1 MDADLSARKPFAP
14 GRGYQELDN
23 PSRRI
28 RSSVTNGK
36 KAFLLGDGNSPWY
49 RRFKD
54 IAELH
59 ASDIGGAETLSE
71 AQLSL
76 CRRASTM
83 EVELER
89 MEGQLSL
96 GNEVDLEIYSRIAG
110 NLRRILEA
118 IGIERKA
125 KPVNGAESLDA
136 ISAYLASKKPPAGSG
151 GDL

>member
-1 MDADLSARKPFAP
+1 MAK
-14 GRGYQELDN
+14 YK
-23 PSRRI
+23 
-28 RSSVTNGK
+28 RSGVTNGK
-36 KAFLLGDGNSPWY
+36 RAFLLGDGNSPWY

-59 ASDIGGAETLSE
+59 ASDLGGAEALSE

-96 GNEVDLEIYSRIAG
+96 GQEIDLEAYSRIAQR
-110 NLRRILEA
+110 LHAILAGLGLQRVARTVDGSNTLTEYFA
-118 IGIERKA
+118 RSRPSKT
-125 KPVNGAESLDA
+125 PAE
-136 ISAYLASKKPPAGSG
+136 
-151 GDL
+151 

>member
-1 MDADLSARKPFAP
+1 MDIAETAAKPFAP
-14 GRGYQELDN
+14 GHGFVEIED
-23 PSRRI
+23 PSRRK
-28 RSSVTNGK
+28 RSAVTNGS
-36 KAFLLGDGNSPWY
+36 KAFAGAGSGNSPWY

-59 ASDIGGAETLSE
+59 ASDLGGQETLSE

-96 GNEVDLEIYSRIAG
+96 GQEVDLEVYSRISG
-110 NLRRILEA
+110 NLRRILESLGLRRVA
-118 IGIERKA
+118 RDVTAPDLRTYLKA
-125 KPVNGAESLDA
+125 KAAP
-136 ISAYLASKKPPAGSG
+136 
-151 GDL
+151 